1 MNTIASFLVDVF
13 GTAVL
18 AGFVALGAVDTD
30 ETHVADIA
38 AQTIRPRT
46 AAEHESSST

>member
-1 MNTIASFLVDVF
+1 MSTLASLLVDVF

-18 AGFVALGAVDTD
+18 GGFIALGAADTA
-30 ETHVADIA
+30 ETHAADIA
-38 AQTIRPRT
+38 AQTIRPHA